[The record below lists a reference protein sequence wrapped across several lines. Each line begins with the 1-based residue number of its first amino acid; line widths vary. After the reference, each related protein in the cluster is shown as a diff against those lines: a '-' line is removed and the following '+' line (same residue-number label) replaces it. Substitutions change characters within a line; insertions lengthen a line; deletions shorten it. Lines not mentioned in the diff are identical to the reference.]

1 MRQIEFLLTY
11 AGKSR
16 REVRNPRITAREAIE
31 LANDVAKMK
40 RALTILSH
48 SPHEQSARETLKSI
62 LEGDNQCQM

>member
-11 AGKSR
+11 AGKTR

-31 LANDVAKMK
+31 LADDVAEMK

-48 SPHEQSARETLKSI
+48 SPHEQSAELARETLRSI
-62 LEGDNQCQM
+62 FEGA